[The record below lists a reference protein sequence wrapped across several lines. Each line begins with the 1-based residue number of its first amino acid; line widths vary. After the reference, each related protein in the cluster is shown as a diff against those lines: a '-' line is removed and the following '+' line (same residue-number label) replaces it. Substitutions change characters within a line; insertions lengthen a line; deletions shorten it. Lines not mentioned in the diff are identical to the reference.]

1 MVLYSLAINSPF
13 IYTANVGK
21 KVEQTIFFLTI
32 LNKIPLFLNK
42 RHAFGYL

>member
-1 MVLYSLAINSPF
+1 MVLYSSAINSPF

-42 RHAFGYL
+42 RHAFDYL